1 MLKETVSERFSCMSW
16 FLGCPI
22 CDKPITKLDEGSRTE
37 VTCPQCR
44 FHYQV
49 LSGSLINWSTRVETP
64 AVKQKP
70 DRACRHY
77 DLRLEQSPG
86 QVIASRIT
94 TPGEAE
100 TLPLCQGDQ
109 IAVISLAPRKGKSEV
124 ITLINRTTQETIH
137 LLKPGQRSRR
147 LALKVG
153 AIATV
158 FSGGVFTLLVPH
170 GVPFALL
177 ISLPVGATASLVTWR
192 RFLGRSPLPPLQVHQ
207 LQRQRDLLEQQVQL
221 QNRLTA
227 LQTEQAAHLAVVK
240 KFQVLQ
246 EKLENLPEALQQ
258 QRQELINRVQAILQQ
273 QLAYDQQLIEGYSQI
288 LTALE
293 VEYEA
298 TCLTAELPENLI
310 VNFNRHL
317 AELEVVEQHRQ
328 QLSAELAA
336 SKVAF

>member
-1 MLKETVSERFSCMSW
+1 MLKVAVVERSFCMSW
-16 FLGCPI
+16 FLSCPI
-22 CDKPITKLDEGSRTE
+22 CDKPITKLSQGGSTE

-49 LSGSLINWSTRVETP
+49 LSGNLVNWSTRVET
-64 AVKQKP
+64 AAAKQKP
-70 DRACRHY
+70 PRACRHY
-77 DLRLEQSPG
+77 DLRLEPSAG

-94 TPGEAE
+94 TPSEAE
-100 TLPLCQGDQ
+100 TLSLCQGDQ
-109 IAVISLAPRKGKSEV
+109 IVVISLNPGKGKSEV

-137 LLKPGQRSRR
+137 LLKPGQKSRR

-158 FSGGVFTLLVPH
+158 LSGGILAVLAPQAISVDLL
-170 GVPFALL
+170 A
-177 ISLPVGATASLVTWR
+177 SLPVGVTAGVTTWR
-192 RFLGRSPLPPLQVHQ
+192 RFLGRSPLTPQQIHQ
-207 LQRQRDLLEQQVQL
+207 LQRQGELLRQQVQL
-221 QNRLTA
+221 QNRLTG
-227 LQTEQAAHLAVVK
+227 LQTDQAAHLAVAE
-240 KFQVLQ
+240 KFHALQ
-246 EKLENLPEALQQ
+246 EKLANLPEALQQ
-258 QRQELINRVQAILQQ
+258 QRRELIKRVLEILQQ

-328 QLSAELAA
+328 QLTAELDR
-336 SKVAF
+336 KVAF